1 MAQWFFHNGQQQAG
15 PLEDAAARDFAR
27 ANPGAHCWR
36 EGFTDWLPVGQ
47 VAELYGGTA
56 SPPPPPPPPGGA
68 AGIWGAF
75 SSAIDS
81 ATSAFNQAAS
91 GGNPFSTGPGPAN
104 PLAYTIHGHEMQY
117 VEVALAPGDSAI
129 AEAGALLYK
138 DASVDMATIF
148 GDGSA
153 RDGGGVLDQ
162 LWGAGKRVLSGST
175 LFTTVFTQR
184 GVGQGT
190 VAFSA
195 PYPGTIS
202 ALKLSDYG
210 GRLICHKDSFLA
222 AARGVAIGIYFQRRI
237 LTGLFGGDGFIMQK
251 LEGDGIVFIHMGG
264 TLVERTLAPGEVIHV
279 DTGCLAAMTAD
290 IDFDVEQVG
299 GIKSML
305 FGGEGLFFARLRG
318 PGKVWLQS
326 LPFSRLAGR
335 MLASSLVGTREEGG
349 VFGAIGNILDKR

>member
-1 MAQWFFHNGQQQAG
+1 MTEWFFHNGQQQAG
-15 PLEDAAARDFAR
+15 PLDDAAARNFAR

-56 SPPPPPPPPGGA
+56 SSPPPPPPPGGG
-68 AGIWGAF
+68 GIWGAF
-75 SSAIDS
+75 AG
-81 ATSAFNQAAS
+81 
-91 GGNPFSTGPGPAN
+91 GGNPFTPPPPGPASA
-104 PLAYTIHGHEMQY
+104 LDYTIHGHEMQY
-117 VEVALAPGDSAI
+117 VSVSLAPGDSAI

-138 DASVDMATIF
+138 DASVDMNTIF
-148 GDGSA
+148 GDGSS
-153 RDGGGVLDQ
+153 RDGGSVLDQ

-184 GVGQGT
+184 GSGPGT

-202 ALKLSDYG
+202 ALKLADYG

-264 TLVERTLAPGEVIHV
+264 TLVERTLQPGEVIHV